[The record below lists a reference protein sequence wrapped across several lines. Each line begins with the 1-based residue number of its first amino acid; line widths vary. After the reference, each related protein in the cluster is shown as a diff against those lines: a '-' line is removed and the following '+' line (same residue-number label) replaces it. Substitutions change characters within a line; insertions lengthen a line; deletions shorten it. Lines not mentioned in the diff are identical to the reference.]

1 MQDHMSA
8 DQSRLI
14 VVTGATGLQGG
25 QVARQLHA
33 AGWRVRALTR
43 DRNSAKAQALAA
55 QGIEVAQGDMN
66 DPASLAPVF
75 EGAYGVFSVQNPM
88 LSGVESEIRQ
98 GKNVGDTARQA
109 GLQHFVYA
117 SAGTG
122 APGTGVP
129 SWESKLAV
137 EAHLK
142 SLGLP
147 LTILRPMA
155 FMELMTDAK
164 FFPQVA
170 VWHVM
175 PQMMGSARPV
185 GWLSARDVGVIVA
198 KAFADR
204 SHFIGQ
210 DLKLASDV
218 QSIDAC
224 RRLYAET
231 LGRNPPRFP
240 LPPWLFQRFGF
251 VGHDLGRMWRWLRT
265 GDIPLDIKPTLA
277 LLPEALTVRA
287 WLATQ
292 RPS

>member
-1 MQDHMSA
+1 MST
-8 DQSRLI
+8 DQPRVI
-14 VVTGATGLQGG
+14 VVAGATGLQGG
-25 QVARQLHA
+25 NVARQLHA

-43 DRNSAKAQALAA
+43 NPTSPKAQALAA
-55 QGIEVAQGDMN
+55 QGIEVVQGNLN

-75 EGAYGVFSVQNPM
+75 QGAYGVFSVQNPIP
-88 LSGVESEIRQ
+88 GGTAGEIRQ
-98 GKNVGDTARQA
+98 GKHAGDAARQA

-122 APGTGVP
+122 APGTGIP

-155 FMELMTDAK
+155 FMELMTEPK

-170 VWHVM
+170 AWHVM
-175 PQMMGSARPV
+175 PQMMGGARPI
-185 GWLSARDVGVIVA
+185 GWLSVRDIGVIAA
-198 KAFADR
+198 KAFADPGR
-204 SHFIGQ
+204 FIGQ
-210 DLKLASDV
+210 DLSLASDV
-218 QSIDAC
+218 QSLDAC
-224 RRLYAET
+224 RRLYTEV

-251 VGHDLGRMWRWLRT
+251 VGQDLGTMWRWLRANE
-265 GDIPLDIKPTLA
+265 IPFDTRPTLA
-277 LLPEALTVRA
+277 LHPEALTVRA

-292 RPS
+292 RPG